1 MNKFQVSFLL
11 LLSSLFIIG
20 SSQEAS
26 AFVINF
32 ETFGNGNIIFQQMA
46 AQIPG
51 GPAGLG
57 VTIYADNF
65 NDGNTQTSDE
75 NSVPTQSLGAYLDLD
90 QISFADDLAVI
101 FDSTLTSTQD
111 VDLEDPFTSNFGDD
125 PGSGS
130 SPGNILII
138 QELPLVNC
146 TQISCDPDDE
156 ADRPNGQFIFV
167 FTDPVAIL
175 SIDVFDV
182 EESENDPTDILFYDE
197 NDQFLSQF
205 SNDDVLTT
213 QAMVEGDN
221 KWRQID
227 LNAIRVK
234 TMIIEWPGSGAI
246 DNIVYDV
253 PVGGKIIPT
262 SVSLFVG
269 EAQPDSFSI
278 LGAFTLVGAV
288 SFGALYYTTRRN
300 FV

>member
-11 LLSSLFIIG
+11 LVSSLFIVG

-26 AFVINF
+26 ALKIDF
-32 ETFGNGNIIFQQMA
+32 ETFTPGDIINTQMA

-51 GPAGLG
+51 GPPGLG

-65 NDGNTQTSDE
+65 NDGNTPTSDV
-75 NSVPTQSLGAYLDLD
+75 NSVPADDLDDYLDLLELV
-90 QISFADDLAVI
+90 STDLAVV
-101 FDSTLTSTQD
+101 FDSVNPTGGD
-111 VDLEDPFTSNFGDD
+111 ADLGATFTSDFGDGTND
-125 PGSGS
+125 
-130 SPGNILII
+130 PGNILIM
-138 QELPLVNC
+138 QEFPPNSCNATTC
-146 TQISCDPDDE
+146 TVPDDE
-156 ADRPNGQFIFV
+156 AGRPNGQFILV

-175 SIDVFDV
+175 SIDIFDV

-197 NDQFLSQF
+197 NDQFLGQF
-205 SNDDVLTT
+205 SMDDVLTT
-213 QAMVEGDN
+213 NGDN

-288 SFGALYYTTRRN
+288 AFGALYYTTRKN